1 VPTLRIDYYEV
12 LGVSRRATPAEI
24 RRAWQ
29 RCSRKLHPALN
40 PGDEAA
46 AEHFEVAS
54 KAYQVLSDAE
64 RRARY
69 DGGQTEPAR
78 PAPEP
83 VIEFEGFDFSGGT
96 RRGGVGFREIFDEVM
111 RPRSGPGSAG
121 PQRGE
126 DLEQSTRVSFQESLT
141 GTQREIRLV
150 RHDACDGCG
159 GSGEVAQEPEP
170 CLDCGGRGQLKARR
184 GHMVFTKS
192 CHRCDGSG
200 RLDARPCPRCEGEGR
215 RLRTDRLGIEIPA
228 GVRDGSRV
236 ELPGAGNAG
245 IRGGPAGDLTL
256 VVHVESHPFYERR
269 GDDLYCRVPVS
280 MTEAALGAH
289 IEVPT
294 PTSSVTIEI
303 PAGTQTGQRFR
314 LRKRGVPH
322 AGGKGRGD
330 LYVEADV
337 RVPRVVDDAAR
348 DLLREF
354 ALRQNESPRAGLD
367 ASLPGAGRSEEG

>member
-1 VPTLRIDYYEV
+1 VPTLRVDYYEV

-29 RCSRKLHPALN
+29 RSSRKLHPAVN
-40 PGDEAA
+40 PGDDAA
-46 AEHFEVAS
+46 AERFEIVS
-54 KAYQVLSDAE
+54 RAYAVLSDPE
-64 RRARY
+64 SRARY
-69 DGGQTEPAR
+69 DGGQAEPAR

-83 VIEFEGFDFSGGT
+83 VIEFEGFDFSGGA

-111 RPRSGPGSAG
+111 RPTSGPGSGG

-141 GTQREIRLV
+141 GAQREVRLL
-150 RHDACDGCG
+150 RHEVCHECG
-159 GSGEVAQEPEP
+159 GSGEVALEPEP
-170 CLDCGGRGQLKARR
+170 CPDCGGRGQLKARR
-184 GHMVFTKS
+184 GHMVFAKS
-192 CHRCDGSG
+192 CPRCNGSG
-200 RLDARPCPRCEGEGR
+200 RVDARPCPRCEGEGR
-215 RLRTDRLGIEIPA
+215 QLRADRLGIEIPA

-245 IRGGPAGDLTL
+245 IRGGAPGDLTL
-256 VVHVESHPFYERR
+256 VVRVDSHPFYERR

-322 AGGKGRGD
+322 AGGEGRGD

-337 RVPRVVDDAAR
+337 RVPRVVDDEAR
-348 DLLREF
+348 ELLREF
-354 ALRQNESPRAGLD
+354 ARRQNEAPRAGLD
-367 ASLPGAGRSEEG
+367 ASLAAAAGSEEG